1 MAAPDRSKTVAE
13 KVLSRFEEGKPADP
27 TDNMSPE
34 DAKEWREQNE
44 KNKDKFKSANAT
56 DFYRDIAQ
64 VQRTLTFD
72 LINPLRG
79 MAKEDDVSTS
89 QKEVDALLSAARKV
103 QDLLTNMAHVKMAS
117 QDLTPI
123 RVVIRHLLEKTA
135 ETAGRKPKDVF
146 ERHQLKVLLDTMK
159 APAAMAGVMGG
170 PGQEEAEEIL
180 RDKYQYTDSEIRRLK
195 QARISATKVGA

>member
-1 MAAPDRSKTVAE
+1 MDAPDRSKIYATVAE
-13 KVLSRFEEGKPADP
+13 KVLSRFEEGQPADP
-27 TDNMSPE
+27 TEHMSPE

-79 MAKEDDVSTS
+79 LSREVANPEVH
-89 QKEVDALLSAARKV
+89 KEVDSLLSAARKV

-117 QDLTPI
+117 QDLTPV
-123 RVVIRHLLEKTA
+123 R
-135 ETAGRKPKDVF
+135 ETSPREDGRDC
-146 ERHQLKVLLDTMK
+146 R
-159 APAAMAGVMGG
+159 
-170 PGQEEAEEIL
+170 QE
-180 RDKYQYTDSEIRRLK
+180 
-195 QARISATKVGA
+195 TKRCS